1 MADNL
6 IWNEKFRKDKIM
18 IYHLLLL
25 LFVTFNVGCL
35 SRISLYLRVLCLSSF
50 NSSKGD
56 IASSWARGWQK
67 VSWNI
72 KKKLWGEKFNNDIF
86 QLVTQRKSLIIS
98 FLRDSIQFPVVSWNE
113 RKKKYFHNFYR
124 QVKNDTKF
132 WLWFKKKK
140 EKNNFV
146 INHDGTYL

>member
-1 MADNL
+1 MKSSEKTKLWFITYCYCSLWLLMLAACQEFHYISVYYAYHHSTPLKATSPHPGHAGDRKL
-6 IWNEKFRKDKIM
+6 VEIW
-18 IYHLLLL
+18 
-25 LFVTFNVGCL
+25 
-35 SRISLYLRVLCLSSF
+35 
-50 NSSKGD
+50 
-56 IASSWARGWQK
+56 
-67 VSWNI
+67 

-132 WLWFKKKK
+132 WLWFKKKEK
-140 EKNNFV
+140 KNNFV